1 MYFKYLYPVALLF
14 FAIIVFKVALKIS
27 AKKVEGFEEGDN
39 KQTVVP
45 NDEGVKLLYEIRGMV
60 LNNQNEIDKQ
70 IQALNDKKDTSVVID
85 KMSELE
91 DLLKGVRKT
100 TTDIDPL
107 VLKKQVEDKEDD
119 KDSDDDSD
127 DESTDDENED
137 EDEEDPKEK
146 KVDKPKANDKDK
158 EDTEKKPKKGKKN
171 GKRKA
176 DAPKQLVDDSEDED
190 ENSGDV
196 VENFVDGIEYYS
208 SATNCYEVN

>member
-14 FAIIVFKVALKIS
+14 FAIIVFKVALKIK

-39 KQTVVP
+39 KLTVVP
-45 NDEGVKLLYEIRGMV
+45 NDDGVKLLYEIRGMV

-100 TTDIDPL
+100 TTDIEPL
-107 VLKKQVEDKEDD
+107 VLKKKGEDKEDD
-119 KDSDDDSD
+119 TDSDNDDSD
-127 DESTDDENED
+127 DESTDDE
-137 EDEEDPKEK
+137 DEEESKEK
-146 KVDKPKANDKDK
+146 KVTKPNEKDK
-158 EDTEKKPKKGKKN
+158 ENEDEEKEKGKKN
-171 GKRKA
+171 SKRKA
-176 DAPKQLVDDSEDED
+176 NAPKQPVDDSEDEYED
-190 ENSGDV
+190 SGDV